1 MLNKSAKCCKG
12 HGLHFPAALN
22 KTLTP
27 FLKKSGLI
35 HQRALRLTAATLSA
49 QRQLMSQA
57 EDSLSAV
64 SWAEGASLGQRVLVI
79 YPSSGY
85 HQQWLGNAPLPE
97 SCQRLGRWT
106 GGDSDQEVAP
116 RLLLSPVVQAPAPL
130 TLPST
135 CCIFNQPGHPIQKQD
150 QSCQSQS
157 PARCESSQFEGKG
170 THPAHF

>member
-1 MLNKSAKCCKG
+1 MQRDRCKG
-12 HGLHFPAALN
+12 RGLHLPAAKN
-22 KTLTP
+22 ETLAP

-35 HQRALRLTAATLSA
+35 HQRALRHTAATLSA

-57 EDSLSAV
+57 EDSPSAFI
-64 SWAEGASLGQRVLVI
+64 WTEGASLGERVLVI

-85 HQQWLGNAPLPE
+85 HQQWLSNAPLPE
-97 SCQRLGRWT
+97 CCQRLGRWT

-157 PARCESSQFEGKG
+157 PARCKSSQFEGKG
-170 THPAHF
+170 TQAAPF